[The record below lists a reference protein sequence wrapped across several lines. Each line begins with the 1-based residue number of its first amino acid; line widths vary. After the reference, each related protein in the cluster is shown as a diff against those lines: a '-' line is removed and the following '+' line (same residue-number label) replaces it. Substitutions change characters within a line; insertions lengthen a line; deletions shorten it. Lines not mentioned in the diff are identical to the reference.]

1 MFIVMEVEVD
11 NFELLVGGVVRLVLW
26 CLNGRGNF
34 L

>member
-1 MFIVMEVEVD
+1 MEVEVD
-11 NFELLVGGVVRLVLW
+11 NFELLVGGVARLVLW